1 MANLASVILEGANL
15 TTSSIDT
22 SDYDYSDSV
31 VAESSYFDSAV
42 ATLFTDI
49 MEAEQEFMVADVVGA
64 ATIIRES
71 ALGNTVDAVAV
82 TEGVIKNGIE
92 KIKNAFKKFIAKIKD
107 YYHKIISWFKAMFSN
122 AEDFVKNYGDE
133 VKKKASKVKG
143 FTYKGYKYTLEKGK
157 QQVENIKSK
166 IDTAIQGCLNGFDFI
181 NNTTGVTNDELLA
194 KLKGAISDSFKED
207 DKPSST
213 EVVDKF
219 LEKEFKYSD
228 IAEMN
233 TELRDLFRDGDTE
246 KKEIKDFE
254 ENSVTEMLTF
264 LKTSNKTISNF
275 ETELSKHETLVGKVI
290 KKLDGIKIE
299 GNDDKT
305 DNLLSNVSYISSLV
319 SAYLNAYKAACN
331 VRISAYKDAAS
342 DYLSVL
348 KKFYSYKYFKG
359 VKEAFIPT
367 DEYPALE
374 SSYLFESDDVEE
386 EDDEDEG
393 GCKKKKGCAT
403 EEGCATKE
411 GCTESAIASILEQ
424 ASRFSL

>member
-22 SDYDYSDSV
+22 SDYDYSDLV

-71 ALGNTVDAVAV
+71 TLGNNVDAVAV

-92 KIKNAFKKFIAKIKD
+92 KIKNAFKKFLAKIKD
-107 YYHKIISWFKAMFSN
+107 YYHKIIAWFKAMFSN

-143 FTYKGYKYTLEKGK
+143 FTYKGYKYTLETGNNK
-157 QQVENIKSK
+157 VESIKSE
-166 IDTAIQGCLNGFDFI
+166 IDGAISNCLNGFDFVNKATEI
-181 NNTTGVTNDELLA
+181 SSEG
-194 KLKGAISDSFKED
+194 LKNQLKDAISDSFKED
-207 DKPSST
+207 DKPSAT

-219 LEKEFKYSD
+219 LEEKFKYSD

-264 LKTSNKTISNF
+264 LKTSSKTINKF
-275 ETELSKHETLVGKVI
+275 ETELNKHEATINKVI
-290 KKLDGIKIE
+290 NKLNGIKIE
-299 GNDDKT
+299 GDNSDKLI
-305 DNLLSNVSYISSLV
+305 NNISYISSIV
-319 SAYLNAYKAACN
+319 TSYLNAYKAACN
-331 VRISAYKDAAS
+331 VRITANKDAAS

-393 GCKKKKGCAT
+393 GCKKKGCAT
-403 EEGCATKE
+403 EGCATKE

-424 ASRFSL
+424 ASNFSL

>member
-15 TTSSIDT
+15 MSSSIDT
-22 SDYDYSDSV
+22 SDYDYSDLV
-31 VAESSYFDSAV
+31 VTESSYFDSAV

-92 KIKNAFKKFIAKIKD
+92 KIKNAFKKFLAKIKD

-133 VKKKASKVKG
+133 VKTKASKVKG
-143 FTYKGYKYTLEKGK
+143 FTYKGYKYTLEKGNN
-157 QQVENIKSK
+157 QVESIKSE
-166 IDTAIQGCLNGFDFI
+166 IDKAISGYLNGFDFVNKI
-181 NNTTGVTNDELLA
+181 TGLSSSELLA
-194 KLKGAISDSFKED
+194 ELKISKDFKED
-207 DKPSST
+207 GKPSAT

-219 LEKEFKYSD
+219 LEDNFKYSD

-254 ENSVTEMLTF
+254 ENSVSEMLTF
-264 LKTSNKTISNF
+264 LKTSSKTINKF
-275 ETELSKHETLVGKVI
+275 ETELSKHEGIINKVI
-290 KKLDGIKIE
+290 NKLNGIKIE
-299 GNDDKT
+299 DEKS
-305 DNLLSNVSYISSLV
+305 DNLINNISYISSIV
-319 SAYLNAYKAACN
+319 TSYLNAYKAACN
-331 VRISAYKDAAS
+331 VRITANKDVAS

-386 EDDEDEG
+386 EDDDEG